1 MLVTIIAAVVA
12 FGFGFIVGNRSGKGE
27 GAALLAAA
35 KAEAAKVSADVKAKV

>member
-1 MLVTIIAAVVA
+1 MLITIIAIVAA

-35 KAEAAKVSADVKAKV
+35 KAEAAKVSAKV